1 MSKKDLAI
9 LGGDAVINSNFQK
22 YNPIGTE
29 ELNAAKDVIKTGV
42 LSQFVGAHDQDFYGG
57 PKVKEF
63 EKMCCDYFNVDRSKR
78 TYHGALIDVELTAQ
92 VFLKMI
98 DKGYIQEEK

>member
-9 LGGDAVINSNFQK
+9 LGGDAVIDSNFQK

-57 PKVKEF
+57 PKVKAELVF
-63 EKMCCDYFNVDRSKR
+63 EDTKIYR
-78 TYHGALIDVELTAQ
+78 I
-92 VFLKMI
+92 
-98 DKGYIQEEK
+98 